1 MDNINNVAKLYRGD
15 DFEIGKIKKRALVK
29 HRLFTLTSLV

>member
-15 DFEIGKIKKRALVK
+15 DFEIGKIKIKQPTINDIIDFDEK
-29 HRLFTLTSLV
+29 K